1 MKTRDCIA
9 YLWRAS
15 GGVRGRVVVCSLV
28 GGLHVAASLVF
39 VWVCKKLIDA
49 VTVGE
54 GEPLTWYIV
63 SMAVCMLSQTALS
76 AIETRV
82 MNHADIILKNRLR
95 HKIFSGLME
104 SRWDGKESFHTGDSL
119 NRVMEDVRVVG
130 ESVTKSVP
138 AVIVSAVQ
146 FLAAFFFLFALD
158 RDLAWVVPGLL
169 LAMLL
174 ISRSYI
180 KRMRKLTRDIRST
193 EGSMQSMMQESLQH
207 RIVIH
212 TLEKTPYVTDNLAD
226 QQDDLRGQVLAKTDY
241 SIFARSMV
249 SIGFAAGYAA
259 AFLWGVFGIRSGAAT
274 FGMMTAFLQLVGQI
288 QRPIMNL
295 SRQFPSLINS
305 LTSAERL
312 SEVSS
317 LPVEQK
323 GESIDLGPSVGV
335 RFDDVSYTYP
345 GVASPVF
352 TGLSHDFR
360 PGTAT
365 AVVGETG
372 AGKSTMM
379 RLMLAL
385 LTPDKG
391 SVTLYSGSGDSGSCY
406 DGSGYSGSGS
416 DASGSATGLSYG
428 HRAGQDV
435 DGVAGQEVPASP
447 QTRCNIVY
455 VPQGNT
461 LMSGTIRDNLLLGDP
476 SATDDQLR
484 EVLHIAAADYVFELP
499 EGLDTLCGEKGAG
512 LSEGQAQRICIARSL
527 LRKGGI
533 LLLDEP
539 TASLDPQT
547 EEILLKRL
555 SESAAGRTLILVTHR
570 EAAAALCRNIVRLG

>member
-1 MKTRDCIA
+1 MKTRECIEW
-9 YLWRAS
+9 LWRAS
-15 GGVRGRVVVCSLV
+15 GGVRLRVLVCSIV
-28 GGLHVAASLVF
+28 GGLHVAASLAF
-39 VWVCKKLIDA
+39 VWVCKSLIDA
-49 VTVGE
+49 VTTDA

-63 SMAVCMLSQTALS
+63 AMAGCMLMQTILS
-76 AIETRV
+76 AVETRV
-82 MNHADIILKNRLR
+82 TSHADILLKNRLR
-95 HKIFSGLME
+95 HKLFSGLME

-119 NRVMEDVRVVG
+119 NRVMEDVRVSG
-130 ESVTKSVP
+130 ESITKSVP
-138 AVIVSAVQ
+138 AVIISAVQ
-146 FLAAFFFLFALD
+146 FVAAFIFLFAMN
-158 RDLAWVVPGLL
+158 RNLAWVIPGLM

-180 KRMRKLTRDIRST
+180 RKMREMNRDIRTTEST
-193 EGSMQSMMQESLQH
+193 MQSLMQESLQH
-207 RIVIH
+207 RVVIH
-212 TLEKTPYVTDNLAD
+212 TLEKTPYITDSLAD
-226 QQDDLRGQVLAKTDY
+226 QQEDLRGQVMDKTDY

-249 SIGFAAGYAA
+249 QIGFAAGYAA
-259 AFLWGVFGIRSGAAT
+259 AFLWGVFGIRNGTAT

-295 SRQFPSLINS
+295 SRQLPSLINS

-312 SEVSS
+312 TEVSS
-317 LPVEQK
+317 LPAEQK

-335 RFDDVSYTYP
+335 RFHDVSYTYP
-345 GVASPVF
+345 DVASPVF
-352 TGLSHDFR
+352 VGLSHDFR

-391 SVTLYSGSGDSGSCY
+391 KVTLYSD
-406 DGSGYSGSGS
+406 
-416 DASGSATGLSYG
+416 
-428 HRAGQDV
+428 
-435 DGVAGQEVPASP
+435 QEVPASP

-461 LMSGTIRDNLLLGDP
+461 LMSGSIRDNLLLGDP
-476 SATDDQLR
+476 SASDEELWN
-484 EVLHIAAADYVFELP
+484 VLHLAAADFVSELP
-499 EGLDTLCGEKGAG
+499 EGLDTICGEKGAG
-512 LSEGQAQRICIARSL
+512 LSEGQAQRVCIARSL
-527 LRKGGI
+527 LRKGAV

-547 EEILLKRL
+547 EETLLRRL
-555 SESAAGRTLILVTHR
+555 SDSAAGRTLILVTHR
-570 EAAAALCRNIVRLG
+570 EATASLCDEVVRL

>member
-1 MKTRDCIA
+1 MKTRECIEW
-9 YLWRAS
+9 LWRAS
-15 GGVRGRVVVCSLV
+15 GGVRLRVLVCSIV
-28 GGLHVAASLVF
+28 GGLHVAASLAF
-39 VWVCKKLIDA
+39 VWVCKSLIDA
-49 VTVGE
+49 VTTDA

-63 SMAVCMLSQTALS
+63 AMAGCMLMQTILS
-76 AIETRV
+76 AVETRV
-82 MNHADIILKNRLR
+82 TSHADILLKNRLR
-95 HKIFSGLME
+95 HKLFSGLME

-119 NRVMEDVRVVG
+119 NRVMEDVRVAG
-130 ESVTKSVP
+130 ESITKSVP
-138 AVIVSAVQ
+138 AVIISAVQ
-146 FLAAFFFLFALD
+146 FVAAFLFLFAMN
-158 RDLAWVVPGLL
+158 RDLAWVIPGLM

-180 KRMRKLTRDIRST
+180 RKMRKMNRDIRTT
-193 EGSMQSMMQESLQH
+193 ESSMQSLMQESLQH
-207 RIVIH
+207 RVVIH
-212 TLEKTPYVTDNLAD
+212 TLEKTPYITDSLAD
-226 QQDDLRGQVLAKTDY
+226 QQEDLRGQVMDKTDY

-249 SIGFAAGYAA
+249 QIGFAAGYAA
-259 AFLWGVFGIRSGAAT
+259 AFLWGVFGIRNGTAT

-295 SRQFPSLINS
+295 SRQLPSLINS

-312 SEVSS
+312 TEVSS
-317 LPVEQK
+317 LPAEQK

-345 GVASPVF
+345 DVASPVF
-352 TGLSHDFR
+352 AGLSHDFR

-391 SVTLYSGSGDSGSCY
+391 KVTLYS
-406 DGSGYSGSGS
+406 
-416 DASGSATGLSYG
+416 
-428 HRAGQDV
+428 
-435 DGVAGQEVPASP
+435 GQEVPASP

-461 LMSGTIRDNLLLGDP
+461 LMSGSIRDNLLLGDP
-476 SATDDQLR
+476 SASDEELWN
-484 EVLHIAAADYVFELP
+484 VLHLAAADFVSELP
-499 EGLDTLCGEKGAG
+499 EGLDIMCGEKGAG
-512 LSEGQAQRICIARSL
+512 LSEGQAQRVCIARSL
-527 LRKGGI
+527 LRKGAV

-547 EEILLKRL
+547 EETLLRRL
-555 SESAAGRTLILVTHR
+555 SDSAAGRTLILVTHR
-570 EAAAALCRNIVRLG
+570 EAAASLCDEVVRL

>member
-28 GGLHVAASLVF
+28 GGLHVAASLAF

-174 ISRSYI
+174 MSRSYI
-180 KRMRKLTRDIRST
+180 KRMRKLTRVIRSR
-193 EGSMQSMMQESLQH
+193 EGTMQSMMQESLQH

-317 LPVEQK
+317 LPAEQK

-391 SVTLYSGSGDSGSCY
+391 SVAL
-406 DGSGYSGSGS
+406 YSGSGS
-416 DASGSATGLSYG
+416 DDSGSVTGSSSG
-428 HRAGQDV
+428 HG
-435 DGVAGQEVPASP
+435 ASP

>member
-1 MKTRDCIA
+1 MKTRECIEW
-9 YLWRAS
+9 LWRAS
-15 GGVRGRVVVCSLV
+15 GGVRLRVLVCSIV
-28 GGLHVAASLVF
+28 GGLHVAASLAF
-39 VWVCKKLIDA
+39 VWVCKSLIDA
-49 VTVGE
+49 VTTDA

-63 SMAVCMLSQTALS
+63 AMAGCMLMQTILS
-76 AIETRV
+76 AVETRV
-82 MNHADIILKNRLR
+82 TSHADILLKNRLR
-95 HKIFSGLME
+95 HKLFSGLME

-119 NRVMEDVRVVG
+119 NRVMEDVRVAG
-130 ESVTKSVP
+130 ESITKSVP
-138 AVIVSAVQ
+138 AVIISAVQ
-146 FLAAFFFLFALD
+146 FVAAFLFLFAMN
-158 RDLAWVVPGLL
+158 RDLAWVIPGLM

-180 KRMRKLTRDIRST
+180 RKMRKMNRDIRTT
-193 EGSMQSMMQESLQH
+193 ESSMQSLMQESLQH
-207 RIVIH
+207 RVVIH
-212 TLEKTPYVTDNLAD
+212 TLEKTPYITDSLAD
-226 QQDDLRGQVLAKTDY
+226 QQEDLRGQVMDKTDY

-249 SIGFAAGYAA
+249 QIGFAAGYAA
-259 AFLWGVFGIRSGAAT
+259 AFLWGVFGIRNGTAT

-295 SRQFPSLINS
+295 SRQLPSLINS

-312 SEVSS
+312 TEVSS
-317 LPVEQK
+317 LPAEQK

-345 GVASPVF
+345 DVASPVF
-352 TGLSHDFR
+352 VGLSHDFR

-391 SVTLYSGSGDSGSCY
+391 KVTLYSGK
-406 DGSGYSGSGS
+406 
-416 DASGSATGLSYG
+416 
-428 HRAGQDV
+428 
-435 DGVAGQEVPASP
+435 EVPASP

-461 LMSGTIRDNLLLGDP
+461 LMSGSIRDNLLLGDP
-476 SATDDQLR
+476 SASDDELWN
-484 EVLHIAAADYVFELP
+484 VLHLAAADFVSELP
-499 EGLDTLCGEKGAG
+499 EGLDTMCGEKGAG
-512 LSEGQAQRICIARSL
+512 LSEGQAQRVCIARSL
-527 LRKGGI
+527 LRKGAV

-547 EEILLKRL
+547 EEILLRRL
-555 SESAAGRTLILVTHR
+555 SDSAAGRTLILVTHR
-570 EAAAALCRNIVRLG
+570 EAAASLCDEVVRL